1 MYNCPECSN
10 EVNMI
15 IEITTE
21 QKSSFYHRL
30 PSKISLAPKTS
41 LNSSWVIWD
50 KPIPWICPHC
60 LRQGKNMENDCVH
73 G

>member
-15 IEITTE
+15 IEIITE
-21 QKSSFYHRL
+21 QKSSFYNRL
-30 PSKISLAPKTS
+30 PSRISLTPITS
-41 LNSSWVIWD
+41 LNSSWVMWD
-50 KPIPWICPHC
+50 KPIRWICPHC
-60 LRQGKNMENDCVH
+60 LRQGKDMETDCVY